1 MLATSGV
8 AAGAVRFR
16 STSRLF
22 ALIPVLLSF
31 AVPASAWADIYKW
44 IDENGSINFSNVP
57 PPPGVKSKNVAIVA
71 KESPSAA
78 PIPEHVATPTEQA
91 LLARI
96 KEVERQL
103 QAAKTAAATPPPVP
117 RPQVPPGYS
126 PTIQPPPVYSAP
138 PPDYY
143 ADSND
148 SGYYPGYYP
157 GYAPA
162 YYYAAVPA
170 YAVYARRAYY
180 ARPAFGGAHGG
191 SFHGGGHG
199 GRR

>member
-1 MLATSGV
+1 MSVTLEV
-8 AAGAVRFR
+8 AAGANRFR
-16 STSRLF
+16 CTFRLF

-31 AVPASAWADIYKW
+31 VASAPVWADIYKW
-44 IDENGSINFSNVP
+44 TDENGSTNFSNVP
-57 PPPGVKSKNVAIVA
+57 PPPGGKQKKVAIVA
-71 KESPSAA
+71 KESPSSA

-103 QAAKTAAATPPPVP
+103 QAAKTAAATPPPAP
-117 RPQVPPGYS
+117 RPQVSAGYS

-138 PPDYY
+138 AADYY
-143 ADSND
+143 GDTYD
-148 SGYYPGYYP
+148 SGYYPGYV
-157 GYAPA
+157 PA

-170 YAVYARRAYY
+170 YALYPRRVYYG
-180 ARPAFGGAHGG
+180 RPVFAGAHGG
-191 SFHGGGHG
+191 SFRSGGHG

>member
-1 MLATSGV
+1 MSVTSGV
-8 AAGAVRFR
+8 AAGVNRFR
-16 STSRLF
+16 STFRLF
-22 ALIPVLLSF
+22 ALASILLSLV
-31 AVPASAWADIYKW
+31 APATVRADIYKW
-44 IDENGSINFSNVP
+44 TDANGSTNFSNVP
-57 PPPGVKSKNVAIVA
+57 PPPGVKQKNVTIVA

-103 QAAKTAAATPPPVP
+103 QAAKTAAAAMPPAP
-117 RPQVPPGYS
+117 RPQVPGGYS
-126 PTIQPPPVYSAP
+126 PTIQPPPAYSAP

-143 ADSND
+143 AGSYDS
-148 SGYYPGYYP
+148 GYYP

-170 YAVYARRAYY
+170 YAVYPRRVYY
-180 ARPAFGGAHGG
+180 ARPAFAGAHGG